1 MKKFVINV
9 LATTGL
15 SLVLLSIIALFYQAE
30 YLCLQT
36 VFQVFGANA
45 VLHFG
50 FLLLRKLEMKQLLVE
65 IFSGIAMIIIL
76 LIVCGLLFDWFS
88 STPAW
93 VLIPMGFVIYIV
105 SAVLDL
111 ISMRQDAREINMLIR
126 KREGKE

>member
-15 SLVLLSIIALFYQAE
+15 SLILLSIIALFYEAE

-50 FLLLRKLEMKQLLVE
+50 FLLLRKLEMKRLLVE
-65 IFSGIAMIIIL
+65 TFSAIAMIIIL
-76 LIVCGLLFDWFS
+76 LILCGFLFDWFS
-88 STPAW
+88 STPVW
-93 VLIPMGFVIYIV
+93 ILIPLGFVIYFV
-105 SAVLDL
+105 STMLNL
-111 ISMRQDAREINMLIR
+111 IGMRQDAREINMLIR

>member
-15 SLVLLSIIALFYQAE
+15 SLVLLSVIALFYQAE

-36 VFQVFGANA
+36 IFQVFGANA

>member
-1 MKKFVINV
+1 MKKFIINV

-15 SLVLLSIIALFYQAE
+15 SLILLSVIALFYQAE

-36 VFQVFGANA
+36 VFQIFGANA

-50 FLLLRKLEMKQLLVE
+50 FLLLRKLEMKRLLVE
-65 IFSGIAMIIIL
+65 IFSGIVMIIIL
-76 LIVCGLLFDWFS
+76 LILCGFLFDWFS
-88 STPAW
+88 STPVW
-93 VLIPMGFVIYIV
+93 ILIPMGFVIYIV

-111 ISMRQDAREINMLIR
+111 ISMRQDAREINLLIR

>member
-15 SLVLLSIIALFYQAE
+15 SLVLLSVIALFYQAE

-50 FLLLRKLEMKQLLVE
+50 FLLLRKLEMKRLLVE
-65 IFSGIAMIIIL
+65 TFSAIAMIIIL
-76 LIVCGLLFDWFS
+76 LILCGFLFNWFS
-88 STPAW
+88 STPVW
-93 VLIPMGFVIYIV
+93 VLISMGFVIYIV
-105 SAVLDL
+105 SAMLDL
-111 ISMRQDAREINMLIR
+111 ISMRQDAREINLLIR

>member
-1 MKKFVINV
+1 MKKFVINI

-15 SLVLLSIIALFYQAE
+15 SLILLSVIALFYQAE

-36 VFQVFGANA
+36 VFQVFGANT

-50 FLLLRKLEMKQLLVE
+50 FLLLRKLEMKQLLIE
-65 IFSGIAMIIIL
+65 TFSGIAMIIIL
-76 LIVCGLLFDWFS
+76 LIVCGFLFDWFS
-88 STPAW
+88 STPVW
-93 VLIPMGFVIYIV
+93 VLIPMGFIIYIV
-105 SAVLDL
+105 SVVLDL

>member
-15 SLVLLSIIALFYQAE
+15 SLVLLSVIALFYQAE

-50 FLLLRKLEMKQLLVE
+50 FLLLRKLEMKRLLVE
-65 IFSGIAMIIIL
+65 TFSAIAMSIIL

-93 VLIPMGFVIYIV
+93 VLIPMGFVIFIV

>member
-15 SLVLLSIIALFYQAE
+15 SLVLLSVIALFYQAE

-50 FLLLRKLEMKQLLVE
+50 FLLLRKLEMKRLLIE
-65 IFSGIAMIIIL
+65 IFSGIVMIIIL

-105 SAVLDL
+105 SAGLDL

>member
-15 SLVLLSIIALFYQAE
+15 SLILLSVIALFYQAE

-50 FLLLRKLEMKQLLVE
+50 FLLLRKLEMKRLLVE
-65 IFSGIAMIIIL
+65 TFSGIAMIIIL
-76 LIVCGLLFDWFS
+76 LILCGFLFDWFS
-88 STPAW
+88 STPVW
-93 VLIPMGFVIYIV
+93 VLIPMGVVIYFV
-105 SAVLDL
+105 SAVLNL
-111 ISMRQDAREINMLIR
+111 IGMRQDAREINMLIR
-126 KREGKE
+126 KREEKE

>member
-1 MKKFVINV
+1 MKKFVINI

-15 SLVLLSIIALFYQAE
+15 SLILLSVIALFYQAE

-36 VFQVFGANA
+36 VFQVFAANT

-50 FLLLRKLEMKQLLVE
+50 FLLLHKLEMNRLLIE
-65 IFSGIAMIIIL
+65 TFSGIAMIIIL
-76 LIVCGLLFDWFS
+76 LIVCGFLFDWFS
-88 STPAW
+88 STPVW
-93 VLIPMGFVIYIV
+93 VLIPMGFIIYIV
-105 SAVLDL
+105 SVVLDL

>member
-15 SLVLLSIIALFYQAE
+15 SLVLLSVIALFYQAE

-111 ISMRQDAREINMLIR
+111 IGMRQDAREINMLIR

>member
-15 SLVLLSIIALFYQAE
+15 SLILLSVIALFYQAE

-65 IFSGIAMIIIL
+65 TFSGIAMIIIL
-76 LIVCGLLFDWFS
+76 LILCGLLFDWFS

-93 VLIPMGFVIYIV
+93 LLIPMGFVIYIV

-111 ISMRQDAREINMLIR
+111 ISMRQDAREINMLIK

>member
-15 SLVLLSIIALFYQAE
+15 SLVLLSVIALFYQAE
-30 YLCLQT
+30 YLCFQT

-50 FLLLRKLEMKQLLVE
+50 FLLLRKLEMKRLLIE
-65 IFSGIAMIIIL
+65 IFSGIVMIIIL

>member
-15 SLVLLSIIALFYQAE
+15 SLILLSIIALFYEAE

-50 FLLLRKLEMKQLLVE
+50 FLLLRKLEMKRLLVE
-65 IFSGIAMIIIL
+65 TFSAIAMIIIL
-76 LIVCGLLFDWFS
+76 LILCGFLFDWFS
-88 STPAW
+88 STPVW
-93 VLIPMGFVIYIV
+93 ILIPLGFVIYFV
-105 SAVLDL
+105 SAMLNL
-111 ISMRQDAREINMLIR
+111 IGMRQDAWEINMLIR

>member
-15 SLVLLSIIALFYQAE
+15 SLILLSVIALFYQAE

-50 FLLLRKLEMKQLLVE
+50 FLLLRKLEMKRLLVE
-65 IFSGIAMIIIL
+65 TFSAIAMIIIL
-76 LIVCGLLFDWFS
+76 LILCGFLFNWFS
-88 STPAW
+88 STPVW
-93 VLIPMGFVIYIV
+93 VLISMGFVIYIV
-105 SAVLDL
+105 SAMLDL
-111 ISMRQDAREINMLIR
+111 ISMRQDAREINLLIR

>member
-15 SLVLLSIIALFYQAE
+15 SLVLLSVIALFYQAE

>member
-15 SLVLLSIIALFYQAE
+15 SLILLSVIALFYQAE

-36 VFQVFGANA
+36 VFQIFGANA

-50 FLLLRKLEMKQLLVE
+50 FLLLRKLEMKRLLVE
-65 IFSGIAMIIIL
+65 IFSGIVMIIIL

>member
-15 SLVLLSIIALFYQAE
+15 SLILLSVIALFYQAE

-36 VFQVFGANA
+36 VFQVFCANA
-45 VLHFG
+45 ILHFG
-50 FLLLRKLEMKQLLVE
+50 FLLIRKSEIKWHLVE
-65 IFSGIAMIIIL
+65 TFFSIAMIIIL
-76 LIVCGLLFDWFS
+76 LIVCGFLFDWFS
-88 STPAW
+88 STPARL
-93 VLIPMGFVIYIV
+93 LIPMGFVIYIV

-126 KREGKE
+126 KREEKE

>member
-15 SLVLLSIIALFYQAE
+15 SLILLSVIALFYQAE

-50 FLLLRKLEMKQLLVE
+50 FLLLRKLEMKRLLVE
-65 IFSGIAMIIIL
+65 TFSAIAMSIIL
-76 LIVCGLLFDWFS
+76 LILCGFLFDWFS
-88 STPAW
+88 STPVW
-93 VLIPMGFVIYIV
+93 ILIPLGFVIYFV
-105 SAVLDL
+105 SAVLNL
-111 ISMRQDAREINMLIR
+111 IGMRQDAREINLLIR

>member
-1 MKKFVINV
+1 MKKFVINI

-15 SLVLLSIIALFYQAE
+15 SLILLSVIALFYQAE

-36 VFQVFGANA
+36 VFQVFGANT

-50 FLLLRKLEMKQLLVE
+50 FLLLRKLEMKQLLIE
-65 IFSGIAMIIIL
+65 TFSGIAMIIIL
-76 LIVCGLLFDWFS
+76 LIVCGFLFDWFS
-88 STPAW
+88 STPVW

-105 SAVLDL
+105 SVVLDL

>member
-15 SLVLLSIIALFYQAE
+15 SLILLSIIALFYQAE

-50 FLLLRKLEMKQLLVE
+50 FLLLRKLEMKRLLVE
-65 IFSGIAMIIIL
+65 TFSAIAMIIIL
-76 LIVCGLLFDWFS
+76 LILCGFLFDWFS
-88 STPAW
+88 STPVW
-93 VLIPMGFVIYIV
+93 ILIPLGFVIYFV
-105 SAVLDL
+105 SAMLNL
-111 ISMRQDAREINMLIR
+111 IGMRQDAREINMLIR

>member
-15 SLVLLSIIALFYQAE
+15 SLILLSVIALFYQAE

-45 VLHFG
+45 ILHFG
-50 FLLLRKLEMKQLLVE
+50 FLLIRKSE
-65 IFSGIAMIIIL
+65 IKWHLAETFFSIATIIIL
-76 LIVCGLLFDWFS
+76 LIVCGFLFDWFS

-93 VLIPMGFVIYIV
+93 LLIPMGFVIYII

-126 KREGKE
+126 KRKEKE

>member
-15 SLVLLSIIALFYQAE
+15 SLILLSVIALFYQAE

-65 IFSGIAMIIIL
+65 IFLGIAMIIIL
-76 LIVCGLLFDWFS
+76 LIVCGFLFDWFS
-88 STPAW
+88 STPARL
-93 VLIPMGFVIYIV
+93 LIPMGFVIYIV

-111 ISMRQDAREINMLIR
+111 VSMRQDAREINMLIR
-126 KREGKE
+126 KREGKV

>member
-15 SLVLLSIIALFYQAE
+15 SLVLLSVIALFYQAE

-50 FLLLRKLEMKQLLVE
+50 FLLLRKLEMKRLLIE
-65 IFSGIAMIIIL
+65 IFSGIVMIIIL

-88 STPAW
+88 STPVW
-93 VLIPMGFVIYIV
+93 ILIPMGFVIYIV

-111 ISMRQDAREINMLIR
+111 ISMRQDAREINLLIR

>member
-15 SLVLLSIIALFYQAE
+15 SLVLLSVIALFYQAE

-50 FLLLRKLEMKQLLVE
+50 FLLLRKLEMKRFLVE
-65 IFSGIAMIIIL
+65 TFSAIAMSIIL
-76 LIVCGLLFDWFS
+76 LILCGFLFDWFS
-88 STPAW
+88 STPVW
-93 VLIPMGFVIYIV
+93 ILIPMGFVIYIV

-111 ISMRQDAREINMLIR
+111 ISMRQDAREINLLIR

>member
-15 SLVLLSIIALFYQAE
+15 SLVLLSVIALFYQAE

-65 IFSGIAMIIIL
+65 IFLGIAMIIIL

>member
-15 SLVLLSIIALFYQAE
+15 SLILLSIIALFYQAE

-36 VFQVFGANA
+36 VFQVFAANT

-50 FLLLRKLEMKQLLVE
+50 FLLLHKLEMNRLLIE
-65 IFSGIAMIIIL
+65 TFSGIAMIIIL
-76 LIVCGLLFDWFS
+76 LIVCSFLFDWFS
-88 STPAW
+88 STPVW

-105 SAVLDL
+105 SVVLDL

>member
-15 SLVLLSIIALFYQAE
+15 SLVLLSVIALFYQAE

-50 FLLLRKLEMKQLLVE
+50 FLLLRKLEMKRLLIE
-65 IFSGIAMIIIL
+65 IFSGIVMIIIL

>member
-15 SLVLLSIIALFYQAE
+15 SLVLLSVIALFYQAE

-50 FLLLRKLEMKQLLVE
+50 FLLLRKLEMKRLLIE
-65 IFSGIAMIIIL
+65 IFSAIAMSIIL

>member
-1 MKKFVINV
+1 MKKFVINI
-9 LATTGL
+9 LTTTGL
-15 SLVLLSIIALFYQAE
+15 SLILLSVIALFYQAE

-36 VFQVFGANA
+36 VFQVFAANT

-50 FLLLRKLEMKQLLVE
+50 FLLLHKLEMNRLLIE
-65 IFSGIAMIIIL
+65 TFSGIAMIIIL
-76 LIVCGLLFDWFS
+76 LIVCGFLFDWFS
-88 STPAW
+88 STPVW

-105 SAVLDL
+105 SVVLDL

>member
-15 SLVLLSIIALFYQAE
+15 SLILLSVIALFYEAE

-36 VFQVFGANA
+36 VFQVLGANA

-50 FLLLRKLEMKQLLVE
+50 FLLLRKLETKRLLVE
-65 IFSGIAMIIIL
+65 TFSGIAMIIIL
-76 LIVCGLLFDWFS
+76 LILCGFLFDWFS
-88 STPAW
+88 STPVW
-93 VLIPMGFVIYIV
+93 ILIPLGFVIYFV
-105 SAVLDL
+105 SAMLNL
-111 ISMRQDAREINMLIR
+111 IGMRQDAREINMLIR